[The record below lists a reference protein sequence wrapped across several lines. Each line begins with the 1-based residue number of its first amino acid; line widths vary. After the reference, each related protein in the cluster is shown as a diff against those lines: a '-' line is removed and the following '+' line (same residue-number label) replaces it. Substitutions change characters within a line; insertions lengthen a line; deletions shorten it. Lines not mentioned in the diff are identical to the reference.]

1 MLKRLQNKS
10 TGILTGADYKK
21 VGFRIVYWIII
32 LLMVAAVL
40 TALTPI
46 LWLFISSFKDAE
58 ELTAT
63 PYHLFPETFNFGKL
77 KEVWE
82 ILDFG
87 KYFLNTIIVVVGAVI
102 CSVVFNGLLAYAF
115 AIVKPRGHKFFFGL
129 VLGSYMIPSILSIVP
144 LFNQINNVGL
154 INTYVPL
161 WFMFGANAYYLIMFK
176 NYFESLPRALFEA
189 ARMDKCGQWGV
200 FFRVVVPMSRPII
213 GVVAI
218 FTMTAAWSDFLLPFL
233 VLNDQNMMTIMV
245 RIYNLNASM
254 SSLPNFSV
262 DKLLMLLTISILP
275 QIVIF
280 AIFQRQIT
288 GSSAV
293 GAVKE

>member
-1 MLKRLQNKS
+1 MLKRLKNKS

-32 LLMVAAVL
+32 FFLLVAVL
-40 TALTPI
+40 TALIPV

-63 PYHLFPETFNFGKL
+63 PYHLFPETFSISKL
-77 KEVWE
+77 KEVWQM
-82 ILDFG
+82 LNFG
-87 KYFLNTIIVVVGAVI
+87 KYFLNTIIVVVGAVL

-115 AIVKPRGHKFFFGL
+115 AIVRPRGWKFFFAL
-129 VLGSYMIPSILSIVP
+129 VMASYMIPSILSIVP
-144 LFNQINNVGL
+144 LFNQINKFGI
-154 INTYVPL
+154 INSYIPL

-176 NYFESLPRALFEA
+176 NYFESLPHALFEA
-189 ARMDKCGQWGV
+189 AQMDKCGKWGV

-218 FTMTAAWSDFLLPFL
+218 FTMTAAWSDFLLPYL
-233 VLNDQNMMTIMV
+233 VLNDDSMMTIMV
-245 RIYNLNASM
+245 KVYNLQATM
-254 SSLPNFSV
+254 GTIQGFGV
-262 DKLLMLLTISILP
+262 DKLLMILTISILP